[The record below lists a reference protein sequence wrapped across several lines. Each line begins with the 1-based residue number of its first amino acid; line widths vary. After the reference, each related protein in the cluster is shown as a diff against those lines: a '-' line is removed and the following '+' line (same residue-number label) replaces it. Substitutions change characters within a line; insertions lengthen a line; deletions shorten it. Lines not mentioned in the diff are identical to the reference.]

1 MPHTRSHEVAKR
13 LPILVF
19 MEHPQSLTSFSDD
32 ELLHRLSDLL
42 SRSRRDE
49 ADLVAHVGEVDARRL
64 YAREA
69 QPSMFS
75 YCTAVLHLSD
85 AEAYLRIAV
94 ARAARVHPVILS
106 HLAEGRLHLTA
117 VAKIAPHL
125 TRANCDALLGRA
137 VHRSKRQIEELVAEI
152 SPRPD
157 VPPSIRKLPAERNE
171 TTQPARALALDQTSR
186 GPRATAPDLAALGAI
201 RHELRPEGAAA
212 PDTVAPAATAI
223 ELRSEAVT
231 ATRIELR
238 PDGVANSEA
247 LSVEATTRSGPS
259 RARFE
264 TLEPLAPGRYRVQFT
279 ASAELRDKIERLRAL
294 TSASVPDG
302 SLAALI
308 DLAITEKLQRLE
320 ARRFARTAAP
330 RKALSETSVT
340 PRTRQVPAAVKRAVY
355 ERDGGQCGY
364 KDEQGRRCPAR
375 QGLEFHHRHPFG
387 FGGDH
392 SVANV
397 SLACS
402 SHNRFMAEIDYG
414 HEAIAR
420 RRGAHAAMRR
430 PSSSP

>member
-1 MPHTRSHEVAKR
+1 MD
-13 LPILVF
+13 
-19 MEHPQSLTSFSDD
+19 HPQSLTSFSDD

-42 SRSRRDE
+42 RRSRRDE
-49 ADLVAHVGEVDARRL
+49 ADLVAHIGEVDSRRL

-85 AEAYLRIAV
+85 AEAYLRIAA
-94 ARAARVHPVILS
+94 ARAARVYPVILS
-106 HLAEGRLHLTA
+106 HLAEGRMHLTA

-125 TRANCDALLGRA
+125 TGANCDALLGRA

-157 VPPSIRKLPAERNE
+157 VPPSIRRLPAERDE
-171 TTQPARALALDQTSR
+171 ATQPGRGRALDQARR
-186 GPRATAPDLAALGAI
+186 GPRASAPDRSAVGAS
-201 RHELRPEGAAA
+201 RHELRPEGVAT
-212 PDTVAPAATAI
+212 PESEPGPETVAPAAPAI
-223 ELRSEAVT
+223 ELRPGTVT
-231 ATRIELR
+231 ATGIELR
-238 PDGVANSEA
+238 PDGVATSET
-247 LSVEATTRSGPS
+247 LSGEATTRSGLP

-264 TLEPLAPGRYRVQFT
+264 ALEPFAPGRYRVQFT

-320 ARRFARTAAP
+320 SRRFARTAAP
-330 RKALSETSVT
+330 RKALSETRVT

-364 KDEQGRRCPAR
+364 KDKQGRRCPAR

-414 HEAIAR
+414 QEAIAR